1 MEPKPLEEHNKARL
15 DAFWRDEGGPR
26 PNGIAC
32 PECGKELFDSNPCMC
47 LTSWP
52 PQYAT
57 RCPNCGY
64 LGSRY

>member
-1 MEPKPLEEHNKARL
+1 MELKPLEEHNKARL
-15 DAFWRDEGGPR
+15 DAFWPDESGPR

-32 PECGKELFDSNPCMC
+32 PECGEELFDSNPYRC
-47 LTSWP
+47 LASSP

-57 RCPNCGY
+57 HCSNCGY